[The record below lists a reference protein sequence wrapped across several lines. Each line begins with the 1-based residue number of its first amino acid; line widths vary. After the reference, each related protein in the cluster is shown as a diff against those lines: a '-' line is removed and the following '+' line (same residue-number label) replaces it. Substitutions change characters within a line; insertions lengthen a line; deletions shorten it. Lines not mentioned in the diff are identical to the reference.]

1 MEMTVYISESGRVV
15 TGDTREEVERAVG
28 KVGLRIP
35 TSAWLGGCYRTTV
48 KQSNAL
54 HRAGAVR
61 VSDADAA
68 EKVERLGEA
77 TGGEQAEEAAQELP
91 GEEALR

>member
-1 MEMTVYISESGRVV
+1 MEMTVYVSKSGRVI
-15 TGDTREEVERAVG
+15 TGDTREEVERLVG

-68 EKVERLGEA
+68 EKANALH
-77 TGGEQAEEAAQELP
+77 
-91 GEEALR
+91 EALEGNMEVSDAIHLDAA